1 MNWNE
6 FQTHHKNTYGTS
18 TKQKI
23 STDYAKYKKSH
34 KSPKKSPK
42 RSPRAS
48 PKSRASPKISPKP
61 LNLKKIQASLPAS
74 RKAQH
79 KNLEK
84 IMKHEHEGRGSPT
97 RGWKSLSPQRGT
109 ERKQLKA
116 MCGSKAFLSAEDEK
130 YPVMSALRVNNKCEY
145 VCQAIQAGKN
155 RACQYGALD
164 IANKANKLGE
174 KECGWE
180 HKTSPCKTKKAA
192 PGPI

>member
-42 RSPRAS
+42 RSPKAS
-48 PKSRASPKISPKP
+48 PKKVRVSPKKSP

-84 IMKHEHEGRGSPT
+84 IMKHEGEGRGSPT
-97 RGWKSLSPQRGT
+97 RYWKSLSPQRGA
-109 ERKQLKA
+109 ERHALKVR
-116 MCGSKAFLSAEDEK
+116 CGSSAFLSPEDEK
-130 YPVMSALRVNNKCEY
+130 YPVMAALRVNDKCEY
-145 VCQAIQAGKN
+145 VCQGLQSALN
-155 RACQYGALD
+155 RSCQYGALD
-164 IANKANKLGE
+164 ISARANTLGV
-174 KECGWE
+174 KECGWTPS
-180 HKTSPCKTKKAA
+180 KSPCKGKKAA
-192 PGPI
+192 PGPM